1 MTMTS
6 NDVIA
11 VLGLSMQRWWPRS

>member
-1 MTMTS
+1 MTS